1 MTAALDMD
9 SCAKARSQMPMRGT
23 GTRAMKP
30 GHVGR
35 RCLNNYPEKR
45 RAALRYACC
54 YRTAQSGGAS
64 AAEQRQISSRI
75 ARQPV
80 HSHALAAIGY
90 SKRLHALEVE
100 FISGAIYRYSNV
112 PPQVYRDFLSAA
124 SKAQF
129 YDANVRGHFPSVHV
143 KPPRT

>member
-1 MTAALDMD
+1 VQRCATLVVIALL
-9 SCAKARSQMPMRGT
+9 S
-23 GTRAMKP
+23 
-30 GHVGR
+30 
-35 RCLNNYPEKR
+35 L
-45 RAALRYACC
+45 
-54 YRTAQSGGAS
+54 GGAS
-64 AAEQRQISSRI
+64 AAADQRPISSRI
-75 ARQPV
+75 VRQPV
-80 HSHALAAIGY
+80 HSHVLAAIGY

>member
-1 MTAALDMD
+1 M
-9 SCAKARSQMPMRGT
+9 Q
-23 GTRAMKP
+23 
-30 GHVGR
+30 
-35 RCLNNYPEKR
+35 
-45 RAALRYACC
+45 RYA
-54 YRTAQSGGAS
+54 TLAVIALLSLGGAS
-64 AAEQRQISSRI
+64 AAEQRRQISSRI

-80 HSHALAAIGY
+80 HSHALAAVGY

-100 FISGAIYRYSNV
+100 FIGGAIYRYSNV